1 MIPRREKPKRLSLRP
16 MMGLGVCVTSIA
28 ILIARGGPWRIAGY
42 VMIAVTALAIL
53 GFRIFARRLARARQP
68 DPQSTLKI

>member
-1 MIPRREKPKRLSLRP
+1 MIREQPKRLSLRP
-16 MMGLGVCVTSIA
+16 MIGLGVCVTSIVTL
-28 ILIARGGPWRIAGY
+28 ILRGGPWRIAGF
-42 VMIAVTALAIL
+42 VMLGLTILGAI

>member
-1 MIPRREKPKRLSLRP
+1 MTPVREKPKRLSLRP
-16 MMGLGVCVTSIA
+16 MAGLGVCVTGIA

-42 VMIAVTALAIL
+42 VMIGVTALGAL
-53 GFRIFARRLARARQP
+53 GFRIFNRRLARARQP

>member
-1 MIPRREKPKRLSLRP
+1 MIREQPKRLSLRP
-16 MMGLGVCVTSIA
+16 MIGLGVCVTGIA
-28 ILIARGGPWRIAGY
+28 TLIARGGPWRIAGF
-42 VMIAVTALAIL
+42 VMLGLTILGAI